1 MELKFPVILDGSTGT
16 QLQKRG
22 FDSSICAEEWVL
34 QHPEVIHEVQRSYV
48 ENGSKI
54 VYAPTFGANRVKLE
68 SHGIFNKVEEYNLRL
83 VSISKE
89 AVGGKVWVAGDMA
102 PIGKFLH
109 PLGEMTFEEMV
120 EVYTEQAAALEKAGV
135 DLFVVETLMTLPE
148 ARAALLAIR
157 SVSCKPVFVSFTC
170 DENGKTLT
178 GTDVTAALVVLQGMG
193 VDAFGLNCSSGPDKM
208 LTQLR
213 RLKEYAQVPLIA
225 KPNAGAPKVVD
236 GKAVYDC
243 TPEEFTSYVEEMVA
257 CGVCLFGGCC
267 GTEADHIGA
276 LTKAVSGVTMQP
288 ASPVEL
294 DKLPCATEKQVFLLD
309 MTAAYGNVLSCDE
322 DLEDALFDEMEEDA
336 EMIAI
341 ELKSEDELDIFADCQ
356 GMIGKPLCILCEDA
370 ALLEQALRR
379 YQGRAVY
386 EGGLPDEDLMP
397 LVEKYGLL
405 L

>member
-1 MELKFPVILDGSTGT
+1 MELKFPAVLDGSTGT

-22 FDSSICAEEWVL
+22 FDSSVCAEEWVL
-34 QHPEVIHEVQRSYV
+34 RHPEVIHEIQRGYV
-48 ENGSKI
+48 ENGSRI

-68 SHGIFNKVEEYNLRL
+68 SHGIFNKVEEYNQRL
-83 VSISKE
+83 AAISRE
-89 AVGGKVWVAGDMA
+89 AVGNTAFVAGDLA
-102 PIGKFLH
+102 PTGKFLH
-109 PLGEMTFEEMV
+109 PLGDMTFEELV
-120 EVYTEQAAALEKAGV
+120 EVYTEQAAALEQAGV

-157 SVSCKPVFVSFTC
+157 SVSRKPVFITFTC

-193 VDAFGLNCSSGPDKM
+193 VDAFGLNCSSGPDRM
-208 LTQLR
+208 LAQLR
-213 RLKEYAQVPLIA
+213 RLKEYATMPLIA
-225 KPNAGAPKVVD
+225 KPNAGVPRVVD

-243 TPEEFTSYVEEMVA
+243 PPEEFTAYVEEMA
-257 CGVCLFGGCC
+257 ECGVCLFGGCC
-267 GTEADHIGA
+267 GTEAEHIRA
-276 LTKAVSGVTMQP
+276 LTQAVSGWKPRP
-288 ASPVEL
+288 ASPAEP

-309 MTAAYGNVLSCDE
+309 VSAAYGSVLPCDDE
-322 DLEDALFDEMEEDA
+322 LEDALFDEMEEDA

-341 ELKSEDELDIFADCQ
+341 EIRSEEELDLFADCQ

-370 ALLEQALRR
+370 GLLEQALRC

-386 EGGLPDEDLMP
+386 EGSLPDEVLMP

>member
-1 MELKFPVILDGSTGT
+1 MD
-16 QLQKRG
+16 
-22 FDSSICAEEWVL
+22 
-34 QHPEVIHEVQRSYV
+34 
-48 ENGSKI
+48 
-54 VYAPTFGANRVKLE
+54 
-68 SHGIFNKVEEYNLRL
+68 
-83 VSISKE
+83 
-89 AVGGKVWVAGDMA
+89 
-102 PIGKFLH
+102 
-109 PLGEMTFEEMV
+109 
-120 EVYTEQAAALEKAGV
+120 VYTEQAAALEKAGV

-148 ARAALLAIR
+148 ARAAVLAIKSISR
-157 SVSCKPVFVSFTC
+157 KPVFVTFTC
-170 DENGKTLT
+170 DENGRTLT
-178 GTDVTAALVVLQGMG
+178 GTDVTAALAVLQGMG

-236 GKAVYDC
+236 GKTVYDC
-243 TPEEFTSYVEEMVA
+243 TPEAFAAYVEEMAA

-267 GTEADHIGA
+267 GTEAEHIGQ
-276 LTKAVSGVTMQP
+276 LSEAVSGLETQVVSP
-288 ASPVEL
+288 AEP
-294 DKLPCATEKQVFLLD
+294 DKLPCATEKRVFLLD
-309 MTAAYGNVLSCDE
+309 VTASYGNILPCDD

-341 ELKSEDELDIFADCQ
+341 EIKSEDELDIFADCQ

-370 ALLEQALRR
+370 VLLEQALRL

-386 EGGLPDEDLMP
+386 EGGLSDEELMP